1 MHGAIV
7 AGEAALAVSLA
18 DSLFLSVSPDAAR
31 SKVLLFLVFS
41 FTPFIVL
48 SGLIG
53 PFLDKVP
60 GGRRLTVVVVAVL
73 RAVVAIMMIRWFDSL
88 VLFPLA
94 FASLVLAKCMR
105 FLGRP

>member
-60 GGRRLTVVVVAVL
+60 GGRRLTVVAVAVL

-94 FASLVLAKCMR
+94 FASLVLAKV
-105 FLGRP
+105 